1 MFRTLSL
8 IRGFGLIPL
17 FTSGD
22 PVALLEWC
30 RVVWEGGCRIV
41 ELDGTQIKQDCIGKL
56 RGKLPNM
63 AFGVRG
69 ITVHPTGYRVW
80 RCLISFPGDRDAAL
94 VRCTKAQEVWCFW
107 NVRPIGSRCCR
118 AAWAGML

>member
-63 AFGVRG
+63 AFGVRV
-69 ITVHPTGYRVW
+69 ITVHLTGYRVW
-80 RCLISFPGDRDAAL
+80 RCLISFPDDRDATL

>member
-63 AFGVRG
+63 AFGVRVT
-69 ITVHPTGYRVW
+69 TVHPTGYRVW
-80 RCLISFPGDRDAAL
+80 RCLISFPDDRDATL